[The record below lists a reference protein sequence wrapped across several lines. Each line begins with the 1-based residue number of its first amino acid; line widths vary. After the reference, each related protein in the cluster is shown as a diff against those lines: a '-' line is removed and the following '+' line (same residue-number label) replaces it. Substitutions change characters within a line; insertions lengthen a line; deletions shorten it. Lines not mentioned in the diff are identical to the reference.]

1 MPHRENN
8 FTIRELHPSFAA
20 EISGLDFSQPIPD
33 STFEE
38 LLAAIA
44 KVRVYDLILP
54 SISISET
61 NDSTF
66 PLQYGVIRFPQTGLD
81 DARHVAFAAK
91 FGELDDITPHTK
103 AGKKHR
109 LDFPELFDVSN
120 LLENGAIAPLDSHRS
135 AMNKVRW
142 INIYSGFPL
151 GLSIPEQMMILYAK
165 ITSRATISS
174 TWTVP
179 SIRDE
184 PAIVFFELTSFLPLV
199 LEEPLSMRIRGQHST
214 TSQRI

>member
-44 KVRVYDLILP
+44 KVRVYDLTLP
-54 SISISET
+54 SISISDS
-61 NDSTF
+61 NDSIF

-120 LLENGAIAPLDSHRS
+120 LLENGDIAPLDSHRS

-142 INIYSGFPL
+142 INIYLFPPSFFWL
-151 GLSIPEQMMILYAK
+151 QVFTTPEEM
-165 ITSRATISS
+165 S
-174 TWTVP
+174 
-179 SIRDE
+179 D
-184 PAIVFFELTSFLPLV
+184 IVC
-199 LEEPLSMRIRGQHST
+199 
-214 TSQRI
+214 

>member
-1 MPHRENN
+1 MPHRENS

-61 NDSTF
+61 NDSIF

-120 LLENGAIAPLDSHRS
+120 LLENGDIAPLDSHRS

-142 INIYSGFPL
+142 INIYSGFAL
-151 GLSIPEQMMILYAK
+151 GLSIPEQRMILYAK

-179 SIRDE
+179 SIREE
-184 PAIVFFELTSFLPLV
+184 PAIVFFELTSFLPLA
-199 LEEPLSMRIRGQHST
+199 LEEPLSMRIREQPST

>member
-1 MPHRENN
+1 MPHRENS
-8 FTIRELHPSFAA
+8 FAIRELHPSFAA

-54 SISISET
+54 PISISDS
-61 NDSTF
+61 NDSIF

-109 LDFPELFDVSN
+109 LEFPELFDVSN
-120 LLENGAIAPLDSHRS
+120 LLENGDIAPLDSHRS

-142 INIYSGFPL
+142 INIYLPTPPL
-151 GLSIPEQMMILYAK
+151 FWLQVFIIPEEMN
-165 ITSRATISS
+165 
-174 TWTVP
+174 
-179 SIRDE
+179 D
-184 PAIVFFELTSFLPLV
+184 IVC
-199 LEEPLSMRIRGQHST
+199 
-214 TSQRI
+214 

>member
-1 MPHRENN
+1 MPHRENS

-120 LLENGAIAPLDSHRS
+120 LLENGDIAPLDSHRS

-142 INIYSGFPL
+142 INTYLPTPPL
-151 GLSIPEQMMILYAK
+151 FWLQVFVIPEEMN
-165 ITSRATISS
+165 
-174 TWTVP
+174 
-179 SIRDE
+179 D
-184 PAIVFFELTSFLPLV
+184 IVC
-199 LEEPLSMRIRGQHST
+199 
-214 TSQRI
+214 